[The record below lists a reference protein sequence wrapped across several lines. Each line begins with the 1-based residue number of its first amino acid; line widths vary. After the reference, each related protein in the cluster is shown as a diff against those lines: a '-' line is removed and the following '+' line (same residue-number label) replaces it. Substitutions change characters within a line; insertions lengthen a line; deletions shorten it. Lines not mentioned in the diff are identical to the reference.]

1 MTLSAIAF
9 ACALLVFMLSFQFG
23 SYETMINA
31 SVKIHTGHLQIQAE
45 GYQKNLDIWRVVSD
59 PAAVVEALT
68 DVPYITAYT
77 RRASGFVLASSKER
91 TYGVMVTGIDPEK
104 EAQVSTLKNMVRKGR
119 YLSTEDVN
127 GETSGALVGK
137 MLAENLRV
145 QPGDELTLLG
155 QGRDGSIAATVVT
168 IRGVYSSGI
177 DEFDRSTIQIPLS
190 HFQETFFMRDAVHSV
205 VLLCSSLGVVSD
217 VKTMI
222 QKKLAGRQFKYPLV
236 TLDWDELTPGLK
248 QGIQVDLISG
258 IIMYLILVIVVAFS
272 ILNTFLMAIFERTRE
287 FGVLL
292 AIGTTPPRLT
302 RLVLME
308 SAFITSIGILLGII
322 LGIIITYYFQIN
334 GIYFAGAEELFGQ
347 FGISGRIYPKL
358 SLLSIFT
365 GPLAV
370 FVITIMSALYPALK
384 VRQFKPVEALAHV

>member
-1 MTLSAIAF
+1 
-9 ACALLVFMLSFQFG
+9 
-23 SYETMINA
+23 
-31 SVKIHTGHLQIQAE
+31 
-45 GYQKNLDIWRVVSD
+45 
-59 PAAVVEALT
+59 
-68 DVPYITAYT
+68 
-77 RRASGFVLASSKER
+77 
-91 TYGVMVTGIDPEK
+91 
-104 EAQVSTLKNMVRKGR
+104 
-119 YLSTEDVN
+119 
-127 GETSGALVGK
+127 

-272 ILNTFLMAIFERTRE
+272 ILNTFLMAIF
-287 FGVLL
+287 
-292 AIGTTPPRLT
+292 
-302 RLVLME
+302 
-308 SAFITSIGILLGII
+308 
-322 LGIIITYYFQIN
+322 
-334 GIYFAGAEELFGQ
+334 
-347 FGISGRIYPKL
+347 
-358 SLLSIFT
+358 
-365 GPLAV
+365 
-370 FVITIMSALYPALK
+370 
-384 VRQFKPVEALAHV
+384 